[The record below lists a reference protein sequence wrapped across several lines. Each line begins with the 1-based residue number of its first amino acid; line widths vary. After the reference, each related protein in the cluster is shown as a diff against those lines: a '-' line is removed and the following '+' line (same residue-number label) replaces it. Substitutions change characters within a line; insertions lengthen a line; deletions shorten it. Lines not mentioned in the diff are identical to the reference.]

1 MKLKLSSITYSYI
14 TVWVSS
20 MILPVSVYVNNYFKY
35 QYEYVKKSKSE
46 NENKFYIGT
55 STYIDIQ
62 NK

>member
-1 MKLKLSSITYSYI
+1 
-14 TVWVSS
+14 

-55 STYIDIQ
+55 STYIDI
-62 NK
+62 